1 MNNMQAKAQF
11 EVNDVVTW
19 EVVGS
24 DGTFSTYK
32 RVFGTVE
39 KVNKVTI
46 SVLRADTQTKVNV
59 DKGTYTLA
67 KLPYDRA
74 ELADF
79 LGALDL
85 HR

>member
-1 MNNMQAKAQF
+1 MQTETQF
-11 EVNDVVTW
+11 EINDVVTW

-24 DGTFSTYK
+24 DGIFSVTR
-32 RVFGTVE
+32 RVFGTVL

-46 SVLRADTQTKVNV
+46 NVLRADTKTKVNV
-59 DKGTYTLA
+59 NKNAYTLA
-67 KLPYDRA
+67 RLPIDRT
-74 ELADF
+74 ELVNF